1 MQALSRNETRHG
13 RTVIVALVG
22 MAIALA
28 VALGARPAGAA
39 PGGRRSD
46 QSLPR
51 LQSPPQRPDR
61 HRRLPGRD
69 LHGQPRRP
77 EPQLQIERRTLRPL
91 PRGLGR
97 QPAPAVESRRR
108 RLGQGVLHPRLA
120 RRLLGRTDRQ
130 SQRRRQRHQ
139 PGPRHAL
146 PGDLH
151 GQLDDADRDP
161 SLHQRRLPDLPA
173 AGLGPRLQPGIAPLH
188 QIPRLRRQTA
198 LALEADEPDGDL
210 LQAVEPD
217 ALRLPD
223 RIAERLRP
231 PLGGRP
237 ARSHF
242 PALSRVTAN
251 APEGCANRFALI
263 GQVRGVSAKQTD
275 GEAIA
280 ASLSEPR
287 AFGVVFERHFG
298 AILRYLR
305 RRLDDRHAEE
315 ATAQTFFLAFDSR
328 ARFDPGHASA
338 RPVALRHRHQRRP
351 PPPPPRGA
359 RAAGD
364 RRARRRRALR

>member
-39 PGGRRSD
+39 PRRRRSD

-51 LQSPPQRPDR
+51 LQGPPQRPDR

-69 LHGQPRRP
+69 LHGQPRRH
-77 EPQLQIERRTLRPL
+77 EPHLQIERRTLRPL

-108 RLGQGVLHPRLA
+108 RLRQGVLRPRLA
-120 RRLLGRTDRQ
+120 RRLLGRTDRE

-151 GQLDDADRDP
+151 GQLDHADRDP

-173 AGLGPRLQPGIAPLH
+173 AGLRHHLRPGLGPLPKFLGSGGKLPSPWKLTN
-188 QIPRLRRQTA
+188 QTA
-198 LALEADEPDGDL
+198 TFYKPSNPTRSAF
-210 LQAVEPD
+210 
-217 ALRLPD
+217 
-223 RIAERLRP
+223 RIESERLRP

-237 ARSHF
+237 LRR
-242 PALSRVTAN
+242 PRCV
-251 APEGCANRFALI
+251 P
-263 GQVRGVSAKQTD
+263 GVSAA
-275 GEAIA
+275 G
-280 ASLSEPR
+280 
-287 AFGVVFERHFG
+287 
-298 AILRYLR
+298 
-305 RRLDDRHAEE
+305 RL
-315 ATAQTFFLAFDSR
+315 
-328 ARFDPGHASA
+328 
-338 RPVALRHRHQRRP
+338 
-351 PPPPPRGA
+351 
-359 RAAGD
+359 
-364 RRARRRRALR
+364 